1 MIARLLRRRTA
12 RFQAIPQAL
21 APELE
26 AMAGG
31 EEHPVAGGLL
41 PAVPGEMAQ
50 ARIWARHGY
59 LAYANTYR

>member
-1 MIARLLRRRTA
+1 MIARILRRRNQ
-12 RFQAIPQAL
+12 RVQAVPQAL
-21 APELE
+21 ASELE

-31 EEHPVAGGLL
+31 EEHPIAGGLL

-59 LAYANTYR
+59 LAYSNTYR